1 MFHGHFTVTAC
12 KVHLCPSVFPGCS
25 PGLSLLSTFTR
36 KDFSKSP
43 LPSYFLSALLRP
55 QFRPPTAAL
64 RGKSAETPTLII
76 CKMSHQL
83 S

>member
-1 MFHGHFTVTAC
+1 M
-12 KVHLCPSVFPGCS
+12 
-25 PGLSLLSTFTR
+25 R
-36 KDFSKSP
+36 D
-43 LPSYFLSALLRP
+43 LPSMVSPMSTEGNLGVLGFLTHNPLTLSVPSEHTPNLAASH